1 MSAPPR
7 SLPWGA
13 AAATSLGFVA
23 VVLLGAAPVTRTDF
37 PLDDAWIH
45 LDYAR
50 GLLRD
55 GLPTYNPAV
64 PEAGFSSPLWLP
76 FALAGLLVA
85 QASGLP
91 VALVVKGIAAL
102 LGGAAATVLARCALR
117 AGSSPTVAAV
127 LSLAAPLGPWWCAG
141 AASGMEVTLTAL
153 ALALALDASLRDR
166 PRSLGVFLALAV
178 LARPECAAAVVAV
191 VAIDPR
197 LRRAVAVALPSA
209 IAAGLWIAYD
219 LAVTGHPLP
228 NTFYAKA
235 GAADVARSL
244 AFVVATL
251 TEDGAVVALLLL
263 ALAAIGLRGVR
274 ATSPRAAATWL
285 ALSVIPLAGVLATRP
300 LDPSVLLYARRY
312 LYPFLML
319 LWWPSALGAQYLVDA
334 LARRSSAPPRWLA
347 ALALVLAAV
356 AVVPS
361 VLAARTL
368 HADQC
373 RDIAT
378 FHTAPAR
385 SIAASTPADAVVAV
399 EGAGASRF
407 FGERTVVDLVGLN
420 EHALIHHP
428 RGSTAHL
435 CHLLRVR
442 RPTWFVL
449 PSPWIARFAP
459 VWDFTAYEVFRS
471 DHYSQLEPPRR
482 HEVVILR
489 AVPRPEALARCGAV
503 SGAAGAPPTPPSAP

>member
-7 SLPWGA
+7 SLPWA
-13 AAATSLGFVA
+13 AAVATALGFVA
-23 VVLLGAAPVTRTDF
+23 VVLLGASPVTRTDF

-50 GLLRD
+50 GLLRE
-55 GLPTYNPAV
+55 GLPTYNPAE
-64 PEAGFSSPLWLP
+64 PEAGFSSPLWLL
-76 FALAGLLVA
+76 FALAGLLVS

-91 VALVVKGIAAL
+91 VALVVKAIAAL
-102 LGGAAATVLARCALR
+102 LGGATAAALARCAYR
-117 AGSSPTVAAV
+117 AGASPVVALV

-153 ALALALDASLRDR
+153 ALTLALDASLRDQ
-166 PRSLGVFLALAV
+166 PRRLGTFLAFAV
-178 LARPECAAAVVAV
+178 LARPECAAAVVAAAAVGARPRRV
-191 VAIDPR
+191 VE
-197 LRRAVAVALPSA
+197 VFLPSA
-209 IAAGLWIAYD
+209 IVVALWAAYC

-235 GAADVARSL
+235 GSADVARSI
-244 AFVVATL
+244 AFLSATL
-251 TEDGAVVALLLL
+251 TEDGVVVALLLV
-263 ALAAIGLRGVR
+263 ALAAIGLHR
-274 ATSPRAAATWL
+274 ARTAATTWL
-285 ALSVIPLAGVLATRP
+285 ALAMVPLIGVLASRP

-319 LWWPSALGAQYLVDA
+319 LWWPAALGAQHLIDA
-334 LARRSSAPPRWLA
+334 LARRSSPPPRWLA
-347 ALALVLAAV
+347 VLGLVLAAV
-356 AVVPS
+356 AVIPS
-361 VLAARTL
+361 VLAARVV

-385 SIAASTPADAVVAV
+385 SIAAHTPADAVVAV

-407 FGERTVVDLVGLN
+407 FGGRTVVDLVGLN
-420 EHALIHHP
+420 EHALIHHR

-435 CHLLRVR
+435 CHLLRAR

-459 VWDFTAYEVFRS
+459 AWDFTGYEVFRS
-471 DHYSQLEPPRR
+471 DRYTQLEPPRR

-489 AVPRPEALARCGAV
+489 AVARPEALARCGLV
-503 SGAAGAPPTPPSAP
+503 SGRADAPPAPPSAP

>member
-1 MSAPPR
+1 MSASSR
-7 SLPWGA
+7 LLPWGA
-13 AAATSLGFVA
+13 AVATALAFVA
-23 VVLLGAAPVTRTDF
+23 VVLLGASPVTRTDF

-45 LDYAR
+45 LAYAR

-64 PEAGFSSPLWLP
+64 PEAGFSSPLWLS
-76 FALAGLLVA
+76 FALAGLLVS
-85 QASGLP
+85 QALGAP
-91 VALVVKGIAAL
+91 VALVVKAIAAL
-102 LGGAAATVLARCALR
+102 LGAVAAAVLARCAHR
-117 AGSSPTVAAV
+117 AGASPVVAVV

-153 ALALALDASLRDR
+153 TLSLALDASLRDR
-166 PRSLGVFLALAV
+166 PRTVGVFLALAV
-178 LARPECAAAVVAV
+178 LARPECAAAVVALAA
-191 VAIDPR
+191 VAARPR
-197 LRRAVAVALPSA
+197 RVVAVALPSL
-209 IAAGLWIAYD
+209 IAVALWVAYD
-219 LAVTGHPLP
+219 LVVTGHPLP

-235 GAADVARSL
+235 GKADVARSVAFL
-244 AFVVATL
+244 AATL

-263 ALAAIGLRGVR
+263 GLAAIGLQRVRG
-274 ATSPRAAATWL
+274 AAPTWL
-285 ALSVIPLAGVLATRP
+285 ALALVPLVGVLASRP
-300 LDPSVLLYARRY
+300 LDPTVLLYTRRY

-319 LWWPSALGAQYLVDA
+319 LWWPAALGAQHLVDA
-334 LARRSSAPPRWLA
+334 LAQRSSAPPRWLTA
-347 ALALVLAAV
+347 MALLLAVV

-361 VLAARTL
+361 VLAARAL

-385 SIAASTPADAVVAV
+385 SLAVHTPVDAVVAV

-407 FGERTVVDLVGLN
+407 FGGRTIVDLVGLN

-459 VWDFTAYEVFRS
+459 AWDFTGYEVFRS
-471 DHYSQLEPPRR
+471 DRYAQLEPPRR
-482 HEVVILR
+482 HEVLILR
-489 AVPRPEALARCGAV
+489 AVPRPEALARCGLV
-503 SGAAGAPPTPPSAP
+503 SGAAVAPPAPPSAP